1 MKQRNKARF
10 ESRNVRGFSLI
21 ELLIAVAIIGIIA
34 MIALPSYRTYMLE
47 SRRADARIALMQV
60 QVKQEM
66 YRGGHSAY
74 ASAVTDLGLSSTSES
89 GYYTLSIG
97 SADASGYTATAVPSG
112 NQADDTECGTFA
124 VTEDG
129 KDTTGSYAGTGCW

>member
-47 SRRADARIALMQV
+47 SRRADARNALMQV

-74 ASAVTDLGLSSTSES
+74 ASTVTDLGLSSTSES